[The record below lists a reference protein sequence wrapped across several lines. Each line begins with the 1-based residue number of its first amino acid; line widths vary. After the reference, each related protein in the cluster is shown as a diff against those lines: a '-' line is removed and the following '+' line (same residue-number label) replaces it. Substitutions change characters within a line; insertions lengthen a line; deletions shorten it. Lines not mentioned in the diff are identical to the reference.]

1 MSKKTSYLLGILLTI
16 IVGTFLYWKICC
28 CNCKGNDKENK
39 QKVES
44 NIVVPESKK
53 ATKFPFNIKDPNG
66 NLSLKVDDN
75 FNFKKSNFV
84 ILDSVS
90 ENVNNGILK
99 VKEYLDA
106 EGNKRFNIT
115 GYYSTD
121 ETNDSAFPNLG
132 LARANSVKNYMI
144 SKGISSKV
152 INTYGTLNDDLVPG
166 ENDILYGPVGFDIQT
181 KANDSSEEDKALEA
195 ACNAI
200 KENPLVLHFN
210 SGSASINLTAEQR
223 EKIAAISKC
232 VDKLGVRV
240 QLEGH
245 TDSSGDANRNIVLG
259 QNRADFAKSYFIKNG
274 ILSSNIDTS
283 SKGEA
288 EPVADNATKEGQ
300 AENRRTVVT
309 IK

>member
-16 IVGTFLYWKICC
+16 IVGTFFYWKLC
-28 CNCKGNDKENK
+28 CNCNCNKKENK
-39 QKVES
+39 PKVES

-106 EGNKRFNIT
+106 DGNKRFNIT

-144 SKGISSKV
+144 SKGISSKL

-166 ENDILYGPVGFDIQT
+166 ENDILYGPVGFDILT
-181 KANDSSEEDKALEA
+181 KADDSSEEDKALEA

-210 SGSASINLTAEQR
+210 SGRASINLTPEQR
-223 EKIAAISKC
+223 QKIAAISKC

-245 TDSSGDANRNIVLG
+245 TDSTGDANNNIILG
-259 QNRADFAKSYFIKNG
+259 QNRADFAKGYFIKNG